1 MFGLTP
7 WTRKETALLPRRE
20 RPFSLLFEEPER
32 LFTRLANELFAGL
45 PMIETPEW
53 PYTWGVTM
61 EEKEKEVVVRS
72 EMPGFEP
79 EEVKVELIG
88 ERLTIEAEH
97 KEEAKKVEKG
107 EEKAE
112 RAYAHVKRT
121 ITLPPEVELEKVE
134 ATYRNGVLEI
144 HVPRKP
150 EAVGRRILVKT

>member
-1 MFGLTP
+1 M
-7 WTRKETALLPRRE
+7 LPRAE
-20 RPFSLLFEEPER
+20 RPFGLLFEEPER
-32 LFTRLANELFAGL
+32 LFNRVTKFFTEL

-53 PYTWGVTM
+53 PYGWGLTM
-61 EEKEKEVVVRS
+61 EEKEKEIVIRG

-88 ERLTIEAEH
+88 ERLVIEAEH
-97 KEEAKKVEKG
+97 KEEVKK
-107 EEKAE
+107 EEEEVE

-121 ITLPPEVELEKVE
+121 ISLPVEVELEKIE
-134 ATYRNGVLEI
+134 AVYRNGVLEV